1 MNRRTFLF
9 VLLLNLVCILSSNA
23 QETSDD
29 LYEKVTSV
37 EENERYH
44 LIAGCDGK
52 FYCAQNVLLKSGS
65 FGSDEITIDKN
76 GQFYYG
82 PLGKNGFEFTRKGKG
97 YKIYSYNDSKYYCIK
112 NEKFAIAYSASE
124 LDNGWILSIQAN
136 GSAKISY
143 TKTSKASSKTY
154 TIVFDKEI
162 KKFVATSDLDDNKY
176 TLPYIYGRPTHL
188 VGNITVS
195 NTHWTTFYSDY
206 DVKLPAGIDVYTISN
221 VDEKGTLTCERKL
234 SVEGVAYLKK
244 HSPALIYSE
253 QAGAYPCYETNK
265 YYIPTDLSSNNYL
278 RGTSTDQMIKA
289 KDDYAYYMLTYGT
302 IDNKKV
308 FGFFYGAEDGGPF
321 VNKGGKAYLAVPK
334 SIANQ
339 SMGFTLVTDNKDV
352 TNIGNISSNP
362 DFKSS
367 VVTTLSGVQVKC
379 DNKDKL
385 LKGIYIINGKK
396 VIVK

>member
-339 SMGFTLVTDNKDV
+339 SMGFTLVTDNKDI

-362 DFKSS
+362 NFKSS

-385 LKGIYIINGKK
+385 PKGIYIINGKK